1 MKKIIALAI
10 FMAASAY
17 SLAQAPNWR
26 ALRFSQSDAF
36 YSYLMEDMHRCYW
49 QRQQELQR
57 AMKSKTALPQY
68 ITDAQKRMQQVV
80 GELPERTPLQPQV
93 TGTIPMEGF
102 HVEKIVFQS
111 TPGRYVT
118 AHLYMPDHAKTPV
131 PACIDMCGHGI
142 TGKGRGAGL
151 PVRMAM
157 NGIAVMVVDPIAQG
171 ERLQLIDKEGNDL
184 TRGVTTEHTLLNP
197 AFELLGSSLA
207 AQEFF
212 DNSRAIDYLVS
223 RHDIDADRIG
233 CYGFSGGGTQA
244 AYLTALDRRV
254 KASCVGL
261 FFSSR
266 ERTIEKDGASDG
278 CQQASGEGRA
288 RIEIADM
295 ALMNAAREGK
305 DFLLRPFLILDG
317 KYDFV
322 DHWGALRGF
331 EELKQCYDLQG
342 VGDRLDQYYAEDG
355 HATPEDVQ
363 QRMLLFFHKWLANG
377 STPSAAILTNP
388 SHDVLSPLSADHL
401 CTLRGQVNL
410 QYPDALSTMQITG
423 EMMNQWQSSRD
434 RFCKG
439 SLKDIR
445 RQMMQLLGIAQFN
458 DQIEIIPTGTS
469 HGRGYEELRFQVN
482 CEGQMPVACVVL
494 VPETAGKAS
503 AVEIHLHE
511 NGKAWYLN
519 DLMRCDFTTDGTILV
534 AADVRGVGE
543 MEDPYLYNLTKFW
556 NREYRCAA
564 AALHIDR
571 PLLGQRVCDVRTLL
585 NFCDSHEQLKNRP
598 VRIVADGLFGPVV
611 MHAAVIDERIGSA
624 NLTAT
629 LKTWRSY
636 VENPMQ
642 RNMLSNVV
650 PGVLRYYDLPDLL
663 SLSKGRVRITD

>member
-1 MKKIIALAI
+1 MKRILTLAVL
-10 FMAASAY
+10 AAATAY
-17 SLAQAPNWR
+17 SLAQATNWR
-26 ALRFSQSDAF
+26 ALRFNQSNAF

-49 QRQQELQR
+49 QRQQELQQ
-57 AMKSKTALPQY
+57 AVKSKTALQRY
-68 ITDAQKRMQQVV
+68 IADARQRMQQVI
-80 GELPERTPLQPQV
+80 GELPERTPLQAQV
-93 TGTIPMEGF
+93 TGTIQMEGF
-102 HVEKIVFQS
+102 RVEKIVFQS

-118 AHLYMPDHAKTPV
+118 AHLYLSDGIKAPV
-131 PACIDMCGHGI
+131 PACIDMCGHGT
-142 TGKGRGAGL
+142 TGKGRGSLL
-151 PVRMAM
+151 PARMAL

-171 ERLQLIDKEGNDL
+171 ERLQLIDRQGNDL

-223 RHDIDADRIG
+223 RPDIDAGHIG
-233 CYGFSGGGTQA
+233 CYGFSGGGTQC

-295 ALMNAAREGK
+295 ALMNADREGK

-331 EELKQCYDLQG
+331 DELKQCYELQG
-342 VGDRLDQYYAEDG
+342 IGDRLDQYYAEDG
-355 HATPEDVQ
+355 HAMPEDIQ
-363 QRMLLFFHKWLANG
+363 QRMLSFFHKWLANG
-377 STPSAAILTNP
+377 STPPAAMLTSP
-388 SHDVLSPLSADHL
+388 SPSVLTPMFNDFL
-401 CTLRGQVNL
+401 CTARGQVNL
-410 QYPDALSTMQITG
+410 QYPDAKSTMQLTA
-423 EMMNQWQSSRD
+423 EKMD
-434 RFCKG
+434 RQKPAREQFCKAN
-439 SLKDIR
+439 LKDIR
-445 RQMMQLLGIAQFN
+445 RQLMQLLGIQQFN
-458 DQIEIIPTGTS
+458 DRIEIIPTGKS
-469 HGRGYEELRFQVN
+469 PGRGYEEYRFQVN
-482 CEGQMPVACVVL
+482 CEGEMPVACVVL
-494 VPETAGKAS
+494 VPETATSES
-503 AVEIHLHE
+503 AVEIHLHQ

-519 DLMRCDFTTDGTILV
+519 DLMRRDFSTDGTIIV

-543 MEDPYLYNLTKFW
+543 MEDPYLYNLTKYW

-571 PLLGQRVCDVRTLL
+571 PLIGQRVCDVRTLL
-585 NFCDSHEQLKNRP
+585 NFCNAHELLNGRP
-598 VRIVADGLFGPVV
+598 LRIVADGLFGPVV
-611 MHAAVIDERIGSA
+611 MHAAVLDERIQGAS
-624 NLTAT
+624 LTAT

-636 VENPMQ
+636 VESPMQ
-642 RNMLSNVV
+642 RDMLSNVV
-650 PGVLRYYDLPDLL
+650 PGALQYYDLPDLL
-663 SLSKGRVRITD
+663 TLCKGRVRITD